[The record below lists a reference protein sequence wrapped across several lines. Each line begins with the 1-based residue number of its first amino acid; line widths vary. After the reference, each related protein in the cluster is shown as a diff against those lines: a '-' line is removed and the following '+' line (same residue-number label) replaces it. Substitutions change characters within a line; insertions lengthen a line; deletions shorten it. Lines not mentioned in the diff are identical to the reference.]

1 MTKPHQHRVYRSAKI
16 ETYNKWEQTVKES
29 VVKPDLETEFYTQER
44 CYITEM
50 TNGPEDPELSIARVR
65 VEPTVTTAWHR
76 LKDTAERYVILSGEG
91 RMEVGNLPS
100 QQVRTGDVVLIPP
113 NCPQRIVNTSA
124 KDLIFLAI
132 CTPRFVNE
140 AYEDLEEALLEH
152 TP

>member
-1 MTKPHQHRVYRSAKI
+1 M
-16 ETYNKWEQTVKES
+16 NES
-29 VVKPDLETEFYTQER
+29 IVVPDLASEFYTDER

-91 RMEVGNLPS
+91 RMEVGDLPS
-100 QQVRTGDVVLIPP
+100 QQVSTGDVVLIPP
-113 NCPQRIVNTSA
+113 NCPQRISNISA
-124 KDLIFLAI
+124 KDLLFLAI

-140 AYEDLEEALLEH
+140 AYEDLDEALD
-152 TP
+152 